1 MFHAH
6 TPHHYAHARTLGT
19 LERPVQGTNSKPVEL
34 RQRAEFHEH
43 HERRSEEVRDHLLTD
58 ERRVYGLLCEMNCS
72 RNFASQYRVRVRVRG
87 MDEL

>member
-19 LERPVQGTNSKPVEL
+19 LERPVQGTDGEPVEL
-34 RQRAEFHEH
+34 CQRAEFHEH
-43 HERRSEEVRDHLLTD
+43 HERRSEEVRDHLLAD

-72 RNFASQYRVRVRVRG
+72 RNFASQYRVGVRVRG
-87 MDEL
+87 MDES